1 MRYLIRALKYLVYFV
16 VLFFVIVGIIWLIT
30 PKAEGGFSLSGM
42 FQPGALPKIGI
53 LFLVIAA
60 AYPYFAFTRRK
71 VYLGGTFAEK
81 RDAVLACF
89 EQWGYEIESEE
100 PGQISFRL
108 KSKTAR
114 FTRMYEDRLVV
125 LTGDEPIV
133 LEGYRRDID
142 RMARNINY
150 SLSQYENE

>member
-30 PKAEGGFSLSGM
+30 PKTDGGFSLSAM
-42 FQPGALPKIGI
+42 FQPGALPKIAI

-60 AYPYFAFTRRK
+60 GYPYFAFTKRK

-81 RDAVLACF
+81 RDVILACF
-89 EQWGYEIESEE
+89 EQWGYEIENEE
-100 PGQISFRL
+100 PQQISFRL
-108 KSKTAR
+108 KSKTGR
-114 FTRMYEDRLVV
+114 FTRMYEDRIVIE
-125 LTGDEPIV
+125 TQNEPIV
-133 LEGYRRDID
+133 LNGYRRDID

-150 SLSQYENE
+150 SLSQSE

>member
-30 PKAEGGFSLSGM
+30 PKTDGGFSLSAM
-42 FQPGALPKIGI
+42 FQPGALPKIAI

-60 AYPYFAFTRRK
+60 GYPYFAFTKRK

-81 RDAVLACF
+81 RDVILACF
-89 EQWGYEIESEE
+89 EQWGYEIENEE
-100 PGQISFRL
+100 PQQISFRL
-108 KSKTAR
+108 KSKTGR
-114 FTRMYEDRLVV
+114 FTRMYEDRIVIEIQN
-125 LTGDEPIV
+125 EPIV
-133 LEGYRRDID
+133 LNGYRRDID

-150 SLSQYENE
+150 SLSQSE

>member
-42 FQPGALPKIGI
+42 FQPGALPKIAI

-60 AYPYFAFTRRK
+60 AYPYFAFTKRK
-71 VYLGGTFAEK
+71 VYLGGSFAEK
-81 RDAVLACF
+81 RDAILACF
-89 EQWGYEIESEE
+89 EQWGYEIEKEE
-100 PGQISFRL
+100 SGQISFRL
-108 KSKTAR
+108 KSKTGR
-114 FTRMYEDRLVV
+114 FTRMYEDRIVID
-125 LTGDEPIV
+125 TQEEPIV
-133 LEGYRRDID
+133 LNGYRRDID

-150 SLSQYENE
+150 HLAQNE